1 MTTMRLRT
9 LKRRAERGVTML
21 LVLILLTVMLL
32 GGLALARMVE
42 VGTLSGGNVAYREAA
57 LQASEV
63 GVNTAFA
70 AVNAL
75 TNENSTAG
83 SWYSP
88 VELAKDDNGLPSTVD
103 WSNNAIPAIT
113 VGTMTVQYVAE
124 RACTVADVTYP
135 LRQCL
140 VKQIPQ
146 PKSQK
151 AGPEPPDPPHSKQ
164 FRITV
169 RVTNQKGTETFV
181 QALVTREG
189 S

>member
-1 MTTMRLRT
+1 MTPRRL
-9 LKRRAERGVTML
+9 KARAERGVTML
-21 LVLILLTVMLL
+21 VVLILLTIMLL
-32 GGLALARMVE
+32 GGMALARMVE
-42 VGTLSGGNVAYREAA
+42 VGTLSAGNVAYREAA

-75 TNENSTAG
+75 TDETSASG
-83 SWYSP
+83 AWYTP
-88 VELAKDDNGLPSTVD
+88 AELAKDGNGLPSVD
-103 WSNNAIPAIT
+103 WTSASIPKIT

-124 RACTVADVTYP
+124 RACTVANVTYP

-146 PKSQK
+146 PQSRRPPPD
-151 AGPEPPDPPHSKQ
+151 GGRPDPPNSRQ

-169 RVTNQKGTETFV
+169 RVTNERGTETYV
-181 QALVTREG
+181 QALVTREK

>member
-1 MTTMRLRT
+1 MTPRRL
-9 LKRRAERGVTML
+9 KARAERGVTML
-21 LVLILLTVMLL
+21 VVLILLTIMLL
-32 GGLALARMVE
+32 GGMALARMVE
-42 VGTLSGGNVAYREAA
+42 VGTLSAGNVAYREAA

-75 TNENSTAG
+75 TDETSASG
-83 SWYSP
+83 AWYTP
-88 VELAKDDNGLPSTVD
+88 AEIAKDGNGLPSVD
-103 WSNNAIPAIT
+103 WTSASIPKIT

-124 RACTVADVTYP
+124 RACTVANVTYP

-146 PKSQK
+146 PESRK
-151 AGPEPPDPPHSKQ
+151 AGAEQQDPPNSKQ

-169 RVTNQKGTETFV
+169 RVTNERGTETYV
-181 QALVTREG
+181 QALVTREK